1 MIEILHPANDRPLS
15 EAEVLDRLAK
25 RYGTA
30 VGPGMALL
38 SKVGQRAD
46 SLTGQLPKPVQDGIF
61 AATEKALGVAVRA
74 ADMSHRLLP
83 REDVRLTRVVAA
95 AMGAAGGVGGVGTA
109 LAELPLTTTLFLR
122 SIQSAALSEGFDPK
136 SESVRFDS
144 VRIFASNGPL
154 ASEQADLTFMATRM
168 ALTGPTL
175 QALAGK
181 VAPRLAVVFGKKIAA
196 QALPVMGAAAGAS
209 INALYANYYREMA
222 HVHFGIRKLAIETD
236 QPVEGLIA
244 KLQDRLSVA

>member
-1 MIEILHPANDRPLS
+1 
-15 EAEVLDRLAK
+15 
-25 RYGTA
+25 
-30 VGPGMALL
+30 
-38 SKVGQRAD
+38 
-46 SLTGQLPKPVQDGIF
+46 
-61 AATEKALGVAVRA
+61 
-74 ADMSHRLLP
+74 
-83 REDVRLTRVVAA
+83 
-95 AMGAAGGVGGVGTA
+95 

-122 SIQSAALSEGFDPK
+122 SIQAAALSEGFDPK

-154 ASEQADLTFMATRM
+154 ASEEADLTFMATRM

-175 QALAGK
+175 QALACK

>member
-1 MIEILHPANDRPLS
+1 MVDILHPDTGNVVT
-15 EAEVLDRLAK
+15 EAETLDQLAS
-25 RYGTA
+25 RYRDAT
-30 VGPGMALL
+30 GPGMAFL

-46 SLTGQLPKPVQDGIF
+46 ALTGQLPQAVQDGLF
-61 AATEKALGVAVRA
+61 QATEKALGVAVKA
-74 ADMSHRLLP
+74 ADLSHRVLP
-83 REDVRLTRVVAA
+83 REEARLTRLVAA

-109 LAELPLTTTLFLR
+109 LAELPFTTTLFLR
-122 SIQSAALSEGFDPK
+122 SIQSAAKDEGFDPT
-136 SESVRFDS
+136 SDSVRFDS
-144 VRIFASNGPL
+144 VRIFASSGPL
-154 ASEQADLTFMATRM
+154 ATEEADLAFMATRM

-222 HVHFGIRKLAIETD
+222 HVHFGLRKLAIETD
-236 QPVEGLIA
+236 QPVETLIV
-244 KLQDRLSVA
+244 KLQNRLG